1 MNKDINKRTS
11 QDLLNVTS
19 DHIEN
24 RFIILKE
31 KPQETF
37 KTFRMQTSSLMEKV
51 QKFLPV
57 INRDNEFLAT
67 LSAEEKAELNI
78 ENTTNDTKVIE
89 ISLSIVDDKLI
100 LSDDEYNE
108 DPSDDDDKYNEDSS
122 HDDKY
127 GDNNKSNLNKDDDQ
141 NSSFNKNNKHLKKIE
156 ILNDE
161 NEGE

>member
-11 QDLLNVTS
+11 QDLLNVTP

-24 RFIILKE
+24 KFIILKE

-78 ENTTNDTKVIE
+78 ENTINDTKVIE

-108 DPSDDDDKYNEDSS
+108 DSSDDNDEYNEDSS
-122 HDDKY
+122 HDDKC
-127 GDNNKSNLNKDDDQ
+127 GDNNKSNVNKNDDQ
-141 NSSFNKNNKHLKKIE
+141 NSFFNKNNKHLKKIE